1 MSLRIKRYVKLISFS
16 LLNVIMVLTFYN
28 FGIFL
33 GEILQNVKKMS
44 KKCCTLNVLSVIIS
58 CRKKRREG

>member
-16 LLNVIMVLTFYN
+16 IINAITVLTFYN

-33 GEILQNVKKMS
+33 GKILQNV
-44 KKCCTLNVLSVIIS
+44 
-58 CRKKRREG
+58 